1 MRDSTV
7 KKMFSEIQSWRKG
20 SGTGKENFKFTI
32 MQRKN
37 RKRAQTM

>member
-1 MRDSTV
+1 
-7 KKMFSEIQSWRKG
+7 MFSEVLSWRKG
-20 SGTGKENFKFTI
+20 SGTGKENFKLAI